1 MMLLTSFD
9 SSNSLN
15 LKKIKLL
22 FSLLNINLNYIQ
34 KKFNIIYLFL
44 KMFPKYFRKISLTNN
59 EIVCYVK
66 NNFSIFFILQVLK
79 NHYTFQFKQLV
90 DICTVDFCFS
100 NNFATRFELNY
111 ILLSLINQSHLRLK
125 LYTAIDSKVMSLG
138 AIYSSSNWLE
148 RENWDMFGI
157 FFTNHIDLRRI
168 LTDYGFEGFP
178 MRKDFPLS
186 GYIEMRFDDERK
198 TIVYELVEL
207 SQEFRFFE
215 FINPWVW

>member
-1 MMLLTSFD
+1 MILLNSFD

-90 DICTVDFCFS
+90 DICAVDFCFS

-125 LYTAIDSKVMSLG
+125 LYTALDSKVMSLG
-138 AIYSSSNWLE
+138 AIYSSSN
-148 RENWDMFGI
+148 
-157 FFTNHIDLRRI
+157 
-168 LTDYGFEGFP
+168 
-178 MRKDFPLS
+178 
-186 GYIEMRFDDERK
+186 
-198 TIVYELVEL
+198 
-207 SQEFRFFE
+207 
-215 FINPWVW
+215 

>member
-138 AIYSSSNWLE
+138 AIYSSSN
-148 RENWDMFGI
+148 
-157 FFTNHIDLRRI
+157 
-168 LTDYGFEGFP
+168 
-178 MRKDFPLS
+178 
-186 GYIEMRFDDERK
+186 
-198 TIVYELVEL
+198 
-207 SQEFRFFE
+207 
-215 FINPWVW
+215 

>member
-1 MMLLTSFD
+1 MILLNSFD

-90 DICTVDFCFS
+90 DICAVDFCFS

-125 LYTAIDSKVMSLG
+125 LYTALDSKVMSLG

>member
-1 MMLLTSFD
+1 MILLNSFD

-44 KMFPKYFRKISLTNN
+44 KMFPKYFHKISLTNN

-90 DICTVDFCFS
+90 DICAVDFCFS

-125 LYTAIDSKVMSLG
+125 LYTALDSKVMSLG
-138 AIYSSSNWLE
+138 AIYSSSN
-148 RENWDMFGI
+148 
-157 FFTNHIDLRRI
+157 
-168 LTDYGFEGFP
+168 
-178 MRKDFPLS
+178 
-186 GYIEMRFDDERK
+186 
-198 TIVYELVEL
+198 
-207 SQEFRFFE
+207 
-215 FINPWVW
+215 